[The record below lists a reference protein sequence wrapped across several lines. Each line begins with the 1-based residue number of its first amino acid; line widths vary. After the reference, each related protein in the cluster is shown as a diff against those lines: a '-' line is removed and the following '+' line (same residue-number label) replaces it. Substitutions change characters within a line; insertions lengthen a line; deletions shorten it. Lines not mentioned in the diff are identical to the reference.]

1 MRRLL
6 LVALLALTLPL
17 TLACKHPEAGGDA
30 GGDGAAAASASA
42 SGEGAVPDA
51 AADASSGPAAHGA
64 GFGPPAAGAP
74 CRAGTDTLG
83 CSSDHSVE
91 LTCSGGV
98 WRAMQACRGA
108 GVCKG
113 AGGGVTCDLGNLLI
127 GDPCVTGSPP
137 AHCAPGNH
145 AVQQCNGGRWA
156 ENLCMPPS
164 SCKPNGNGGQ
174 AGCK

>member
-6 LVALLALTLPL
+6 LVELLALPLPL
-17 TLACKHPEAGGDA
+17 ILACKHPEAGGDA
-30 GGDGAAAASASA
+30 GADGAASASA
-42 SGEGAVPDA
+42 SASAAVPDA
-51 AADASSGPAAHGA
+51 AADGSSAATAAHGT

-83 CSSDHSVE
+83 CSSDHSLE

-98 WRAMQACRGA
+98 WRAMQACRG
-108 GVCKG
+108 GGTCKG
-113 AGGGVTCDLGNLLI
+113 SGSAVTCDVGNLLI
-127 GDPCVTGSPP
+127 GDPCVAGSPP

-156 ENLCMPPS
+156 ENVCMPPA
-164 SCKPNGNGGQ
+164 SCKPNGNNGQ
-174 AGCK
+174 PGCK